1 MITTIQGLR
10 VLRETRLISAERR
23 TDVGGRW
30 GIRQDGKGAE
40 AETPP
45 KLGEQRQQREAKGR
59 LEKAGTKPTSTHLD
73 EATRGRQG
81 EGCVERL
88 REDRQLPL

>member
-30 GIRQDGKGAE
+30 GIRQDGKVAE

-59 LEKAGTKPTSTHLD
+59 SEKAGTEPPD
-73 EATRGRQG
+73 APG
-81 EGCVERL
+81 
-88 REDRQLPL
+88 

>member
-1 MITTIQGLR
+1 MVYPLRAVLVIRTIQGLR

-30 GIRQDGKGAE
+30 GIRQGGKGTE

-45 KLGEQRQQREAKGR
+45 KPGEQRQKREAKDG
-59 LEKAGTKPTSTHLD
+59 
-73 EATRGRQG
+73 
-81 EGCVERL
+81 
-88 REDRQLPL
+88 